1 MKTIFSDLWFL
12 KNQYLYTM
20 KLSSGIV
27 FSFLLGFL
35 SFGITALGIY
45 IVLNDLDKEFMV
57 LIISLI
63 IGVLIFVIS
72 YFTLQVYTKRKF
84 KKIYRSIGLVYEKNG
99 DTFGVDAQL
108 EVEKWLKN
116 KTSEIQKLKSTE
128 EYRREFFGN
137 LAHELKTPVFS
148 VEGYILTLLEGGL
161 EDETINRKFLSKA
174 AKGID
179 RITKV
184 IADMDTITK
193 IESGNLK
200 LDLKKVSIIE
210 VIKNVM
216 SELEDLAKSKE
227 IKLIIEKPAV
237 ADLLVNG
244 DKLRL
249 EQVLTNLIA
258 NSIFYGNAGGKTTV
272 LIKENLRGKI
282 TVSVSDDGV
291 GVAPEHLP
299 RLFERFYRVEKSRNR
314 NQGGSGIGLAIVK
327 HIIEAHNQ
335 KITVE
340 STEGKGT
347 TFSFSLDR
355 V

>member
-1 MKTIFSDLWFL
+1 
-12 KNQYLYTM
+12 M
-20 KLSSGIV
+20 KLSSGII
-27 FSFLLGFL
+27 FSFILGLL
-35 SFGITALGIY
+35 SFGISVLGIY
-45 IVLNDLDKEFMV
+45 LVLNDPDEEFMV

-63 IGVLIFVIS
+63 IGLLMFIIS
-72 YFTLQVYTKRKF
+72 YFALQIYTKKKF
-84 KKIYRSIGLVYEKNG
+84 KKIYNSIGLVYEKNG
-99 DTFGVDAQL
+99 GTFGTDAQQ
-108 EVEKWLKN
+108 EVEKWLLN
-116 KTSEIQKLKSTE
+116 KTTEIQKLKSTE

-161 EDETINRKFLSKA
+161 EDDTINRKFLNKA

-184 IADMDTITK
+184 IGDMDTITK

-200 LDLKKVSIIE
+200 LDLRKISILE
-210 VIKNVM
+210 VIKNVL
-216 SELEDLAKSKE
+216 SELEDIAESKE
-227 IKLIIEKPAV
+227 VNLVIEKPAV
-237 ADLLVNG
+237 ADLYVNG

-258 NSIFYGNAGGKTTV
+258 NSIFYGNTGGKTTV
-272 LIKENLRGKI
+272 LIKESLRGKVTI
-282 TVSVSDDGV
+282 SVSDNGI

-299 RLFERFYRVEKSRNR
+299 RLFERFYRVEKSRDR

-327 HIIEAHNQ
+327 HIVEAHNQ
-335 KITVE
+335 KIKVE
-340 STEGKGT
+340 SKEGVGT

>member
-1 MKTIFSDLWFL
+1 M
-12 KNQYLYTM
+12 
-20 KLSSGIV
+20 
-27 FSFLLGFL
+27 
-35 SFGITALGIY
+35 
-45 IVLNDLDKEFMV
+45 
-57 LIISLI
+57 
-63 IGVLIFVIS
+63 
-72 YFTLQVYTKRKF
+72 
-84 KKIYRSIGLVYEKNG
+84 
-99 DTFGVDAQL
+99 
-108 EVEKWLKN
+108 N
-116 KTSEIQKLKSTE
+116 KTTEIQKLKSTE

-161 EDETINRKFLSKA
+161 EDDSINRKFLNKA

-200 LDLKKVSIIE
+200 LDLRKVSILE
-210 VIKNVM
+210 LTKNVI
-216 SELEDLAKSKE
+216 SELEDIAESKK
-227 IKLIIEKPAV
+227 IKLVIDKPAV
-237 ADLLVNG
+237 ADLYVNG

-249 EQVLTNLIA
+249 EQVLTNLIT
-258 NSIFYGNAGGKTTV
+258 NSIFYGNIGGKTTV
-272 LIKENLRGKI
+272 LLKESLRGKVI
-282 TVSVSDDGV
+282 ISVSDDGV

-327 HIIEAHNQ
+327 HIVEAHNQ
-335 KITVE
+335 KIKVE
-340 STEGKGT
+340 SKEGKGT